1 MYVQDTIWGL
11 NFVSFSF
18 ISDMLPSRQIQ
29 YFLDGS
35 LFLLIGHIYLNVLII
50 LFLLLEIAFVVS
62 NSADLDEMPSWS
74 ALFAIVPIYS
84 QTGLILPQ
92 LVSSIQSLIIL
103 EESAQN
109 TEALH
114 GQHFFFMSEVFAC
127 NIQDQ
132 LSKTDLLKY
141 QYQS

>member
-1 MYVQDTIWGL
+1 M
-11 NFVSFSF
+11 
-18 ISDMLPSRQIQ
+18 
-29 YFLDGS
+29 
-35 LFLLIGHIYLNVLII
+35 
-50 LFLLLEIAFVVS
+50 
-62 NSADLDEMPSWS
+62 
-74 ALFAIVPIYS
+74 FAIVPINS
-84 QTGLILPQ
+84 QTWLIMHQ
-92 LVSSIQSLIIL
+92 LISIQSLIIL

-114 GQHFFFMSEVFAC
+114 VQQFFFMSEVFAC